1 VEKDVINKLRPKVSV
16 EGFLFWIST
25 ENMGMTLS
33 EAQFRAAKLLVN
45 WIRDNGQYLKNPEVA
60 WKTLNSYAG
69 QIMSNRDKSEMIPLF
84 LSYLGSLNHNNIE
97 SVGGHLG
104 NAANDKRR

>member
-1 VEKDVINKLRPKVSV
+1 MSVINNVHPKVSV

-25 ENMGMTLS
+25 ENAGMTLT

-45 WIRDNGQYLKNPEVA
+45 WIKDNGQYLKNPEVA

-69 QIMSNRDKSEMIPLF
+69 QIMSNRDKVEMIPLF
-84 LSYLGSLNHNNIE
+84 LSYLGSLNNNNIK
-97 SVGGHLG
+97 GIGHHLG
-104 NAANDKRR
+104 DTAHNKRR

>member
-1 VEKDVINKLRPKVSV
+1 MIDKLRPKVNV
-16 EGFLFWIST
+16 EGFLLWIST
-25 ENMGMTLS
+25 ENAGMILS

-84 LSYLGSLNHNNIE
+84 LSYLGSLNHNNVE
-97 SVGGHLG
+97 RVGSHLG
-104 NAANDKRR
+104 NAAYDKRR